1 LFLGARPGQLLTMVL
16 RQTLRT
22 AGVGVAIGIV
32 LGIGLT
38 MLVRA
43 QLYGIGAVEWTV
55 LAGVIAMLTVVL
67 LVAWLS
73 ARSWTRIDP
82 MEAVRHA

>member
-1 LFLGARPGQLLTMVL
+1 
-16 RQTLRT
+16 
-22 AGVGVAIGIV
+22 
-32 LGIGLT
+32 
-38 MLVRA
+38 
-43 QLYGIGAVEWTV
+43 V
-55 LAGVIAMLTVVL
+55 LAAVSAAMLTVAL

>member
-1 LFLGARPGQLLTMVL
+1 
-16 RQTLRT
+16 
-22 AGVGVAIGIV
+22 
-32 LGIGLT
+32 
-38 MLVRA
+38 
-43 QLYGIGAVEWTV
+43 LYGIGAVEWTV
-55 LAGVIAMLTVVL
+55 LAAVSAAMLTVAL